1 MVQEEHLA
9 GVNRIIDQASVLED
23 PAEVK
28 RAQELREEIRMKS
41 YNPDTDFY
49 NAKY

>member
-1 MVQEEHLA
+1 MV

-23 PAEVK
+23 ADEVK
-28 RAQELREEIRMKS
+28 DEQHRREEIRKKS
-41 YNPDTDFY
+41 YNPDADFY